1 MRARR
6 LVCLVAL
13 LWVFGR
19 PTLASA
25 QAVTATVSIPAGVSF
40 VVPDV
45 SQSASGSPGP
55 FRVVFSTTN
64 LKGSQNFYVS
74 VKADTASF
82 AGPGTTQIPASK
94 VSWTVSPV
102 GRGTGSPGT
111 LSSASYA
118 QVYVNENNKS
128 GAFDMTWTLASIA
141 AAGLR
146 SGTHTLTV
154 RWRLEAF

>member
-6 LVCLVAL
+6 LACLAAL

-45 SQSASGSPGP
+45 SQSAAGGRARSGCLLHDGHQG
-55 FRVVFSTTN
+55 
-64 LKGSQNFYVS
+64 LADFYVS

-82 AGPGTTQIPASK
+82 AGPGTTHIPASK
-94 VSWTVSPV
+94 VSWTATTSS
-102 GRGTGSPGT
+102 GTASNGT
-111 LSSASYA
+111 LSSTAYS
-118 QVYVNENNKS
+118 QLFRSVREILRVRVQS
-128 GAFDMTWTLASIA
+128 TSPGCSDRSPRPGCDLA
-141 AAGLR
+141 
-146 SGTHTLTV
+146 HT
-154 RWRLEAF
+154 R

>member
-1 MRARR
+1 LKARR
-6 LVCLVAL
+6 LACLVAL
-13 LWVFGR
+13 LFALGW
-19 PTLASA
+19 PAASSA
-25 QAVTATVSIPAGVSF
+25 QTATVSIPAGVSF

-45 SQSASGSPGP
+45 SQSASGTPGP
-55 FRVVFSTTN
+55 FRVVFSTTGM
-64 LKGSQNFYVS
+64 KGSQDFYVS

-82 AGPGTTQIPASK
+82 AGPGTTHIPASK
-94 VSWTVSPV
+94 VSWTSTPV
-102 GRGTGSPGT
+102 GRGTGSAGT
-111 LSSASYA
+111 LSSAAYSP
-118 QVYVNENNKS
+118 VYQTSTNKS